1 MPAER
6 AARGADDPSTGDELV
21 FVALGSNLG
30 DRAAM
35 LGFARDAIAA
45 MPDTRLLAASSVEET
60 APIGP
65 PGQGAYLNQMLA
77 LRTGQSP
84 LGLLDLLLEVEH
96 RAGRERRERWAAR
109 TLDCDVVRFG
119 ERRIAHPRL
128 VVPHPELWRRDFW
141 RRELD
146 ELLAAPAVREAA

>member
-1 MPAER
+1 MPADR
-6 AARGADDPSTGDELV
+6 AALGADDPSAGDELV
-21 FVALGSNLG
+21 LVALGSNVG
-30 DRAAM
+30 DRAAA
-35 LGFARDAIAA
+35 LAFARDAIAA
-45 MPDTRLLAASSVEET
+45 LPATRLLAVSSVEEM

-84 LGLLDLLLEVEH
+84 LGLLDLLLDVE
-96 RAGRERRERWAAR
+96 RRGGRERRERWAAR

-128 VVPHPELWRRDFW
+128 VVPHPELARRDFW
-141 RRELD
+141 RRELA

>member
-30 DRAAM
+30 DREAL
-35 LGFARDAIAA
+35 LGFARNAIAA

-77 LRTGQSP
+77 LQTGQSP

-128 VVPHPELWRRDFW
+128 VVPHPELERRDFW
-141 RRELD
+141 RRELE
-146 ELLAAPAVREAA
+146 ELLAAPAGRDAA

>member
-77 LRTGQSP
+77 LQTGQSP

-128 VVPHPELWRRDFW
+128 VVPHPELERRDF
-141 RRELD
+141 
-146 ELLAAPAVREAA
+146 

>member
-77 LRTGQSP
+77 LQTGQSP

-128 VVPHPELWRRDFW
+128 VVPHPELERRDFW
-141 RRELD
+141 RRELE
-146 ELLAAPAVREAA
+146 ELLAATAGRDAA

>member
-30 DRAAM
+30 DREAM

-77 LRTGQSP
+77 LQTGQSP

-128 VVPHPELWRRDFW
+128 VVPHPELERRDFW
-141 RRELD
+141 RRELE
-146 ELLAAPAVREAA
+146 ELLAAPAGRDAA

>member
-6 AARGADDPSTGDELV
+6 RARGADDPSADDELV

-30 DRAAM
+30 DRATA
-35 LGFARDAIAA
+35 LGFAREAIAA
-45 MPDTRLLAASSVEET
+45 LPTTRLLAASSVEET

-65 PGQGAYLNQMLA
+65 SGQGAYLNQMLA

-84 LGLLDLLLEVEH
+84 LGLLELLLDVER
-96 RAGRERRERWAAR
+96 RAGRERGERWAAR

-128 VVPHPELWRRDFW
+128 VVPHPELPRRDFW
-141 RRELD
+141 RRELE
-146 ELLAAPAVREAA
+146 ELLAAPAIWEAA